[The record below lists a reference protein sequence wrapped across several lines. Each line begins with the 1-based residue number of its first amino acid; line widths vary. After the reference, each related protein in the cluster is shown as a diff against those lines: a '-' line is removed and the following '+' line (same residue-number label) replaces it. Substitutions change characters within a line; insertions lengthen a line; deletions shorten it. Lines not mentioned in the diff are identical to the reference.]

1 MGTYLTKILDVKA
14 DEVSRLKQQAPDRRY
29 RECEHDLPASRGMYA
44 ALSRGEGEHLRLIA
58 EVKKASPSRGVL
70 VEHFDPLELA
80 RRYADIGASAFSVL
94 TDRDFFQGANDYLS
108 TVSREFDLPVLRKD
122 FIVDESQV
130 YEARLIGADAILLI
144 VAALD
149 PLQLEEYIQLAHE
162 IGLDVLVEVHDEREL
177 DTALERHARMVGVN
191 NRDLRDF
198 SVSLDTSLRLR
209 SRMPEG
215 IISVAESGLKRQADV
230 LMMQEASFDAVLI
243 GEGLLGDELQ
253 RFTWK
258 QP

>member
-1 MGTYLTKILDVKA
+1 MGTYLTKILDVKV

-29 RECEHDLPASRGMYA
+29 RECEHDLSASRGMYA
-44 ALSRGEGEHLRLIA
+44 ALSRGEGEPLRLIA